1 VTNFQTGSE
10 RSSMAWLTPERAV
23 LAVPIL
29 AGVGLAVVLA
39 SLVITPLTVQLRNK
53 QETVN
58 ILQGKSDA
66 LPQLIQSLAQR
77 SQDQSYVTAQKQ
89 RLLDL
94 IAGTTEL
101 ETFLAELND
110 LALQHRVTLS
120 STAPG
125 KVELPPP
132 LQVLDDAT
140 AAPLAEGVDAPASSD
155 PLLIQGLEKRTATLN
170 VEGSFI
176 QVLAFLQSLEQL
188 EVFVITND
196 LALVSARGAS
206 ENETLVRLSLKL
218 IAYGPIIENETVK
231 G

>member
-1 VTNFQTGSE
+1 
-10 RSSMAWLTPERAV
+10 M
-23 LAVPIL
+23 
-29 AGVGLAVVLA
+29 
-39 SLVITPLTVQLRNK
+39 
-53 QETVN
+53 
-58 ILQGKSDA
+58 LQGKSDV

-77 SQDQSYVTAQKQ
+77 RQDQSYVTAQKQ

-125 KVELPPP
+125 EVELPTRTP
-132 LQVLDDAT
+132 LFDDAT
-140 AAPLAEGVDAPASSD
+140 AAPPAEGVDAPASSD

-170 VEGSFI
+170 IEGSFI

-206 ENETLVRLSLKL
+206 EIETLVRLSLKL
-218 IAYGPIIENETVK
+218 IAYGPIIENEMVK

>member
-1 VTNFQTGSE
+1 
-10 RSSMAWLTPERAV
+10 MAWLTPERAV

-58 ILQGKSDA
+58 MLQSKSDA

-125 KVELPPP
+125 EVELPPP
-132 LQVLDDAT
+132 PVINDDT
-140 AAPLAEGVDAPASSD
+140 AAPPAESVDAPASND

>member
-1 VTNFQTGSE
+1 VTNFQTGGE

-29 AGVGLAVVLA
+29 AGVGLAVVLV
-39 SLVITPLTVQLRNK
+39 SLVITPLTVHLRNK

-77 SQDQSYVTAQKQ
+77 SQDQSYVIAQKQ

-125 KVELPPP
+125 EVELPPP
-132 LQVLDDAT
+132 QVVDDAT
-140 AAPLAEGVDAPASSD
+140 GAPPAEGVDAPASSD

-170 VEGSFI
+170 VEGSFV

-206 ENETLVRLSLKL
+206 ENEMLVRLSLKL
-218 IAYGPIIENETVK
+218 IAYGLITEHETVK